1 MSEPRASMSEPKGRG
16 AAWTEER
23 RRSDEGR
30 ERLEGGPE
38 ASECLDGVCI
48 TCSDTA
54 VEVTVL
60 RLLADELAV
69 VDTGV
74 GEETVSVALVTA
86 GVGDTILVH
95 AREAI
100 AVVGR

>member
-1 MSEPRASMSEPKGRG
+1 MSE
-16 AAWTEER
+16 
-23 RRSDEGR
+23 
-30 ERLEGGPE
+30 LPE
-38 ASECLDGVCI
+38 CIGEVCI

-54 VEVTVL
+54 VQVTVV
-60 RLLADELAV
+60 RLLADQMAV
-69 VDTGV
+69 VDTGA

-86 GVGDTILVH
+86 AVGDTILVH

>member
-1 MSEPRASMSEPKGRG
+1 MTAPERG
-16 AAWTEER
+16 Q
-23 RRSDEGR
+23 SSS
-30 ERLEGGPE
+30 LLPE
-38 ASECLDGVCI
+38 CTGEICI

-60 RLLADELAV
+60 RLLADDLAV
-69 VDTGV
+69 VDTGA

-100 AVVGR
+100 AVVGK

>member
-1 MSEPRASMSEPKGRG
+1 MSGE
-16 AAWTEER
+16 
-23 RRSDEGR
+23 
-30 ERLEGGPE
+30 LPE
-38 ASECLDGVCI
+38 CYGEVCI

-60 RLLADELAV
+60 RLLEDEMAL
-69 VDTGV
+69 VDTGA
-74 GEETVSVALVTA
+74 GQETVSVALVTA

-100 AVVGR
+100 AVVGRVSQT

>member
-1 MSEPRASMSEPKGRG
+1 MSEPKGRG
-16 AAWTEER
+16 AET
-23 RRSDEGR
+23 
-30 ERLEGGPE
+30 
-38 ASECLDGVCI
+38 SECAGDVCI

-60 RLLADELAV
+60 RLLSDEMAV
-69 VDTGV
+69 VDTGA

-100 AVVGR
+100 AVIGR

>member
-1 MSEPRASMSEPKGRG
+1 V
-16 AAWTEER
+16 TE
-23 RRSDEGR
+23 G
-30 ERLEGGPE
+30 LPE
-38 ASECLDGVCI
+38 CTGDVCI

-54 VEVTVL
+54 VQVTVL
-60 RLLADELAV
+60 RLLEDEMAV

>member
-1 MSEPRASMSEPKGRG
+1 V
-16 AAWTEER
+16 TE
-23 RRSDEGR
+23 G
-30 ERLEGGPE
+30 LPE
-38 ASECLDGVCI
+38 CVGDVCI
-48 TCSDTA
+48 TCSDMA
-54 VEVTVL
+54 VEVRVV
-60 RLLADELAV
+60 RLLDDAMAV
-69 VDTGV
+69 VDTGQ

>member
-1 MSEPRASMSEPKGRG
+1 MSSER
-16 AAWTEER
+16 
-23 RRSDEGR
+23 
-30 ERLEGGPE
+30 PE
-38 ASECLDGVCI
+38 CAGDVCI

-60 RLLADELAV
+60 RLLDDEMAV
-69 VDTGV
+69 VEGGA

-86 GVGDTILVH
+86 RVGDAILVH